1 MPVSIRAPTPHCAA
15 RSVTLT
21 KPSARITP
29 RLAAS
34 VNGFTTHGN
43 ATSSTSDVERHRAKP
58 RAREVGFPQSDPG
71 QHLVTGDAYRLGR
84 ADGLYQGTSG
94 QRGNEGRVDRR
105 RPPPHRSTRRSP
117 TRPALVMKA
126 DGDGA
131 VAPWVF
137 DLVTA
142 TGGEDELRVSN
153 CSRPP
158 LASSTY

>member
-1 MPVSIRAPTPHCAA
+1 MLPAMRTASGGLTGCA
-15 RSVTLT
+15 
-21 KPSARITP
+21 
-29 RLAAS
+29 
-34 VNGFTTHGN
+34 
-43 ATSSTSDVERHRAKP
+43 
-58 RAREVGFPQSDPG
+58 RARPANAAMRAGSI
-71 QHLVTGDAYRLGR
+71 
-84 ADGLYQGTSG
+84 ADGHH
-94 QRGNEGRVDRR
+94 RVDRPGDR
-105 RPPPHRSTRRSP
+105 RPDDRP

-142 TGGEDELRVSN
+142 TGGEDELRVSD